1 MDRAGVVGHV
11 GDTVYHFFLEK
22 DLKLL
27 LLSLV
32 AFIIGSVPTGLIIA
46 RGMGID
52 LKKKGSGNIGATNV
66 LRTTGKWPAFFTLC
80 GDILKGVAA
89 VLLARYFDAGV
100 LYEGVVGISSV
111 LGHNFS
117 LFLKFK
123 GGKGVATS
131 LGMLSIYAPYAALI
145 TVLLWIAAV
154 FATKYSSLGALISFG
169 FLPVS
174 MILFDTG
181 EKLPIALII
190 TLMMFIRHRENI
202 SRLARGTELKVGKKA

>member
-1 MDRAGVVGHV
+1 MDCAGVVGHV
-11 GDTVYHFFLEK
+11 GGAVYHFFLEK

-27 LLSLV
+27 LLSLA
-32 AFIIGSVPTGLIIA
+32 AFIIGSIPTGLIIA

-80 GDILKGVAA
+80 GDILKGAVA

-100 LYEGVVGISSV
+100 LYEGVVGIFSV

-131 LGMLSIYAPYAALI
+131 LGMLSIYSPYAALI
-145 TVLLWIAAV
+145 TVLLWVATV
-154 FATKYSSLGALISFG
+154 FTTKYSSLGALISFG

-202 SRLARGTELKVGKKA
+202 LRLARGTELKVGKKS